1 MTKRREFIKKSLM
14 GTAGIAI
21 GGMGFSSKS
30 YASIIGANDRI
41 NIAVVGIGGRGADHI
56 KSLCALKDSRNVMLK
71 TICDVD
77 EKFFAPRSK
86 SVIDQS
92 GIKPLTE
99 WDMRKVFDDKD
110 IHAISYAT
118 PNFWHALGTIWAC
131 CWQSGLTATTR
142 RRRLIAEPLKL
153 TPNLRSLGTI
163 WAAC

>member
-118 PNFWHALGTIWAC
+118 PNFWHALGTIWA
-131 CWQSGLTATTR
+131 
-142 RRRLIAEPLKL
+142 
-153 TPNLRSLGTI
+153 
-163 WAAC
+163 